1 MILSAVVD
9 SQEKG
14 IIGTYQEDGFPV
26 VLKFV
31 NELPDQELRQQYGW
45 LTVIS
50 WKYDGSERNGMPP
63 EETNEQMIA
72 LEHAIDE
79 SIQMKGLFKHAYSR
93 TGNDL
98 KELVYY
104 ISDRDVFIKHFNSA
118 LAEHPRYPIEINF
131 YEDRTWRDFQTI
143 LERFGKAE

>member
-1 MILSAVVD
+1 MN

-31 NELPDQELRQQYGW
+31 NELPDHELRQQYGW

-63 EETNEQMIA
+63 EETNEQMMA

-79 SIQMKGLFKHAYSR
+79 SLQMKGLCKHAYSR
-93 TGNDL
+93 TGNNL

-104 ISDRDVFIKHFNSA
+104 ISDRDEFMKHFNSA
-118 LAEHPRYPIEINF
+118 LAEHPTYPIEINF

-143 LERFGKAE
+143 LERFGKTE